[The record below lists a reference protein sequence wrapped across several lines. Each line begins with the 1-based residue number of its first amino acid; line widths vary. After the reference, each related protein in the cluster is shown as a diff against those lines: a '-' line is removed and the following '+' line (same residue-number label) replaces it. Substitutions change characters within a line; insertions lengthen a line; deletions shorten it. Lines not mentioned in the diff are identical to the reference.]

1 MMGRGDIFDASEV
14 TKAKRPA
21 GFAALDET
29 LVILL
34 FFAADVSFDL

>member
-1 MMGRGDIFDASEV
+1 MTGRGDIFDASEIA
-14 TKAKRPA
+14 KARRPA

-34 FFAADVSFDL
+34 FSAADVSFDL